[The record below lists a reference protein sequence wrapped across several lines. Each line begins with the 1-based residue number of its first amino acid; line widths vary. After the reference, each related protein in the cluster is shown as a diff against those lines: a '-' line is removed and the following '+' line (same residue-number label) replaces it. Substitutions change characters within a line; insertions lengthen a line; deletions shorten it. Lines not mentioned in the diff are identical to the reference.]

1 MYDNFHL
8 IYYNLLLLAVLI
20 ECCFK
25 YSIYN
30 TFYIS
35 TNEKGEKL
43 GPIILIV
50 ILSIILGYRPGSVS
64 FGDTSL
70 YQYVYENRLYIYE
83 TEPVF
88 NVFSKI
94 CSSLGVSTGIYLS
107 IIAFLYIL
115 LPYLFI
121 SKHTY
126 SKWFSLLMILTSF
139 SFLGYGVNGIRNGLA
154 LSLLTYSFV
163 FINLDGKA
171 QHIKLIICCL
181 LAIGIHK
188 SSMLPVCG
196 IFLSIYIIKD
206 VKSAILIWVLSIPIS
221 FIGGNSISPLFL
233 NLGFDDR
240 LDSYLTG
247 IFKTGFRWDFIL
259 YSSVPIFFAYY
270 IIYIRNIVVDRLY
283 MILINTY
290 TLSNAVWI
298 IIINAA
304 FSNRFAYLSWF
315 LYPIVIAYPLLKYQ
329 IWDDDGNTIA
339 LVLFIYYLFTYLMSM
354 L

>member
-1 MYDNFHL
+1 
-8 IYYNLLLLAVLI
+8 
-20 ECCFK
+20 
-25 YSIYN
+25 
-30 TFYIS
+30 
-35 TNEKGEKL
+35 
-43 GPIILIV
+43 
-50 ILSIILGYRPGSVS
+50 
-64 FGDTSL
+64 
-70 YQYVYENRLYIYE
+70 
-83 TEPVF
+83 
-88 NVFSKI
+88 
-94 CSSLGVSTGIYLS
+94 
-107 IIAFLYIL
+107 
-115 LPYLFI
+115 
-121 SKHTY
+121 
-126 SKWFSLLMILTSF
+126 
-139 SFLGYGVNGIRNGLA
+139 
-154 LSLLTYSFV
+154 
-163 FINLDGKA
+163 
-171 QHIKLIICCL
+171 
-181 LAIGIHK
+181 
-188 SSMLPVCG
+188 MLPVCG